1 MHQCAY
7 TCTRTCV
14 CMHAPTDTW
23 SASTLGSE
31 EEAPSPALFPFVFL
45 PPFLPSPGCC
55 SLGCLQRA
63 HHIPAVRNDVFI
75 VVTTKD
81 AASPPT
87 LPPMAFFP
95 QHCFCVPRSCNSSP
109 RALPPPWFREGRRGG
124 GGRETDSSLPFSSFP
139 FLRVPSVAGG
149 THPSP
154 SCHHHLSILLLLR
167 ENECRCPP
175 GMLGSAPSLTHASS
189 LI

>member
-1 MHQCAY
+1 MYQHAY
-7 TCTRTCV
+7 MCMRTCV

-45 PPFLPSPGCC
+45 PPFLPSPACC
-55 SLGCLQRA
+55 SLGCLKRA

-81 AASPPT
+81 TACPPT

-95 QHCFCVPRSCNSSP
+95 QHCFCIPRSCDSSP
-109 RALPPPWFREGRRGG
+109 WAMPPPWFRGRGK
-124 GGRETDSSLPFSSFP
+124 TDSSLL
-139 FLRVPSVAGG
+139 FLSLPMGAF
-149 THPSP
+149 
-154 SCHHHLSILLLLR
+154 
-167 ENECRCPP
+167 
-175 GMLGSAPSLTHASS
+175 GSRWHPSLTLVPPAPEHPPAPAPG
-189 LI
+189 

>member
-1 MHQCAY
+1 MYQHAY
-7 TCTRTCV
+7 MCMRTCV

-45 PPFLPSPGCC
+45 PPFLPSPACC
-55 SLGCLQRA
+55 SLGCLKRA

-81 AASPPT
+81 TACPPT

-95 QHCFCVPRSCNSSP
+95 QHCFCIPRSCDSSP
-109 RALPPPWFREGRRGG
+109 RAMPPPWFRGRGDGG
-124 GGRETDSSLPFSSFP
+124 LEENRLFPSLPFPSHGCLWEP
-139 FLRVPSVAGG
+139 VAPVP
-149 THPSP
+149 HPRATS
-154 SCHHHLSILLLLR
+154 
-167 ENECRCPP
+167 
-175 GMLGSAPSLTHASS
+175 T
-189 LI
+189 